1 MKRSFYLLLTIIA
14 LCLSRTRTA
23 GAQECSIVNLMP
35 PFWHAVD
42 NSHDTPDQTLHLLHR
57 DLIAPNGD
65 LYSAT
70 GVGFSSEEK
79 LNAAI
84 LKTIADARTHP
95 AAIHSTLLLLQQQLP
110 TYIRDFKRAFPDFQC
125 NFKIYLLPAFG
136 ALDGAG
142 RIVNGNPAL
151 LLGIDNIAAEQFS
164 SETLRIF
171 IDHELFHRYHSQV
184 AGFSDDNAQ
193 RETLWRALWA
203 EGLATYTSQA
213 LNPPASMQDALMFP
227 RDLVQRS
234 QPQLSALIAQLIPQL
249 DEVNP
254 KLFATFFS
262 YHKDDG
268 GVPPRSGY
276 YIGSLTAQRLA
287 QQNSL
292 FGLAHMQ
299 APEVRTKLKQALSDI
314 QQENLSHTVR

>member
-1 MKRSFYLLLTIIA
+1 MKRSFYILVTIIT
-14 LCLSRTRTA
+14 LFLSRTRTA
-23 GAQECSIVNLMP
+23 GAEQCPIVNLMP
-35 PFWHAVD
+35 PFWQAVD
-42 NSHDTPDQTLHLLHR
+42 NGHDTPDRTLHLLHR
-57 DLIAPNGD
+57 DLIATNGD

-70 GVGFSSEEK
+70 GVGFSSEET
-79 LNAAI
+79 LTAAI
-84 LKTIADARTHP
+84 LKTIAGTRTNP
-95 AAIHSTLLLLQQQLP
+95 AAIHSTLRLLQQQLP
-110 TYIRDFKRAFPDFQC
+110 GYIRDFKRAFPDFQC

-142 RIVNGNPAL
+142 RVVNGAPAL
-151 LLGIDNIAAEQFS
+151 LLGIDNIAAEQFTS
-164 SETLRIF
+164 KTLPIF

-262 YHKDDG
+262 YHKDDS
-268 GVPPRSGY
+268 GVPPRAGY
-276 YIGSLTAQRLA
+276 YLGALAAQRLA
-287 QQNSL
+287 KQNSL
-292 FGLAHMQ
+292 FSLAHMK
-299 APEVRTKLKQALSDI
+299 APGVRSKLRQALSDI
-314 QQENLSHTVR
+314 QQENTTHTVR